1 MATPVK
7 ENLKIY
13 AGSRYEHTLNVQA
26 DGVAWTLTNFT
37 ARMHFRAE
45 QDSATTLFE
54 ATNADYLTV
63 GTSSVAIDIPA
74 AISAAWTFEEAVY
87 DLEIEDGSSNA
98 YRLIQGKVKVL
109 PEVTR

>member
-26 DGVAWTLTNFT
+26 DGVAWPLAGYD

-45 QDSATTLFE
+45 ADSAATLFE
-54 ATNADYLTV
+54 ATEANYLTV
-63 GTSSVAIDIPA
+63 GTSSVKIDIPGDV
-74 AISAAWTFEEAVY
+74 STLWTFEEAVY
-87 DLEIEDGSSNA
+87 DLEIEDVGGND